1 MSLSTAQPNAKHP
14 VSVDEKHSSFMAKAR
29 RLNRTKVFQ
38 VENKRSMAASVAR
51 EDFIDVLKKDEKLRG
66 LDDSEE
72 RERRK
77 EELKSKFE
85 EGKRRYHPPGPKAGM
100 SSREASEYKRRAAL
114 ALALRPPK
122 QSTPIDN
129 ITTQA
134 RQSMTNFDSYD
145 SHLNSYE
152 KVKQF
157 RSSMDSRAK
166 GMVGEVTGGRFEG
179 VINADG
185 WDSDGAEGFGFGSGE
200 DGAYDGGGGGQYSG
214 YHEHREHREHQG
226 HFEHREHREHREPR
240 SHLKELN
247 DALGFDQ
254 SVPVANPSMGE
265 LSGTFKL
272 FGLESE
278 EEVDEEMRRRGQPQR
293 KKDPKYGH
301 SKRQYEHEHYGSDDQ
316 YYNALNPL
324 PINYTN
330 DHRMKPKIQKN
341 HKDDYDER
349 QAIALSDSVIKEV
362 RAKYSVTAVR
372 ALYRRRRETEES
384 DQKLEYNRNKKMMQ
398 ADERVKEWKRTRVD
412 QVRKKK
418 TGSLEDLN
426 KEVVKKVAVEKE
438 EPEEF
443 YIIEGL
449 TLKEMSTDPFYKSNK
464 EMDARKALKANR
476 KVMLKSRVDDNGG
489 YMQDAKLCLQMLA
502 TALLR
507 DIDGGIIPRAKEKVV
522 EGLVTGDLE
531 MILEPK
537 PEKDYNRQS
546 LKNFEI
552 RMPRHNFDDDKE
564 RARLTTA
571 PV

>member
-66 LDDSEE
+66 LDDGEE

-214 YHEHREHREHQG
+214 YHEHREHREHREHQG

-301 SKRQYEHEHYGSDDQ
+301 SKRQYEHEHYGSDD
-316 YYNALNPL
+316 
-324 PINYTN
+324 
-330 DHRMKPKIQKN
+330 H
-341 HKDDYDER
+341 
-349 QAIALSDSVIKEV
+349 DSVIKEV

>member
-1 MSLSTAQPNAKHP
+1 MPLSTSQPNQKHP
-14 VSVDEKHSSFMAKAR
+14 VSIAEKHSSFMAKAR

-38 VENKRSMAASVAR
+38 VENKKSMAASVAR
-51 EDFIDVLKKDEKLRG
+51 EDFNDVLKKDKKLND
-66 LDDSEE
+66 LHDDDQ
-72 RERRK
+72 RERRR
-77 EELKSKFE
+77 EELKYKFD
-85 EGKRRYHPPGPKAGM
+85 EGKKRYHPTEFKAGM
-100 SSREASEYKRRAAL
+100 SSREASEYKRRADL

-129 ITTQA
+129 IALHA
-134 RQSMTNFDSYD
+134 RHSMTNTNFDSYD

-152 KVKQF
+152 GIKQF

-166 GMVGEVTGGRFEG
+166 GMVGEVTGGVFEG
-179 VINADG
+179 VENAV
-185 WDSDGAEGFGFGSGE
+185 
-200 DGAYDGGGGGQYSG
+200 
-214 YHEHREHREHQG
+214 
-226 HFEHREHREHREPR
+226 
-240 SHLKELN
+240 
-247 DALGFDQ
+247 GFDQ
-254 SVPVANPSMGE
+254 SLPIANPSMGE
-265 LSGTFKL
+265 LSETFKL

-278 EEVDEEMRRRGQPQR
+278 DEIDEEMRRRGRPKNKQEQ
-293 KKDPKYGH
+293 KYGH

-330 DHRMKPKIQKN
+330 DHRIKPKIKKN

-372 ALYRRRRETEES
+372 ALYRRRRETEAT
-384 DQKLEYNRNKKMMQ
+384 DQKIEYNRNKKMMQ

-418 TGSLEDLN
+418 TRSLEDLN
-426 KEVVKKVAVEKE
+426 KEVVKKVVVVEE
-438 EPEEF
+438 EVEEF
-443 YIIEGL
+443 FVIDGL

-464 EMDARKALKANR
+464 EMDARKAIKEHR
-476 KVMLKSRVDDNGG
+476 KVMLRSRVDDNGG

-502 TALLR
+502 TTLLR

-522 EGLVTGDLE
+522 EGVCTGDLE
-531 MILEPK
+531 MILVPK
-537 PEKDYNRQS
+537 PEKDYSGKN

-552 RMPRHNFDDDKE
+552 RMPRRQHKFEEDRE

>member
-1 MSLSTAQPNAKHP
+1 MRARLF
-14 VSVDEKHSSFMAKAR
+14 VFFLFSSHTR
-29 RLNRTKVFQ
+29 HLQ
-38 VENKRSMAASVAR
+38 
-51 EDFIDVLKKDEKLRG
+51 DFIDVLKKDEKLRG
-66 LDDSEE
+66 LDDGEE
-72 RERRK
+72 QERRK

-114 ALALRPPK
+114 ALALHPPK

-226 HFEHREHREHREPR
+226 HFEHRKHREPR

-278 EEVDEEMRRRGQPQR
+278 EEVRRGWATECQVGLTNSPFFNLRLTRKCDEEGSPSER
-293 KKDPKYGH
+293 KTQNTATR
-301 SKRQYEHEHYGSDDQ
+301 SGS
-316 YYNALNPL
+316 
-324 PINYTN
+324 TN
-330 DHRMKPKIQKN
+330 T
-341 HKDDYDER
+341 
-349 QAIALSDSVIKEV
+349 S
-362 RAKYSVTAVR
+362 T
-372 ALYRRRRETEES
+372 TE
-384 DQKLEYNRNKKMMQ
+384 
-398 ADERVKEWKRTRVD
+398 A
-412 QVRKKK
+412 
-418 TGSLEDLN
+418 
-426 KEVVKKVAVEKE
+426 
-438 EPEEF
+438 
-443 YIIEGL
+443 
-449 TLKEMSTDPFYKSNK
+449 
-464 EMDARKALKANR
+464 
-476 KVMLKSRVDDNGG
+476 
-489 YMQDAKLCLQMLA
+489 
-502 TALLR
+502 
-507 DIDGGIIPRAKEKVV
+507 
-522 EGLVTGDLE
+522 
-531 MILEPK
+531 MI
-537 PEKDYNRQS
+537 S
-546 LKNFEI
+546 I
-552 RMPRHNFDDDKE
+552 TMH
-564 RARLTTA
+564 
-571 PV
+571 